1 MIKQEEIVAA
11 ASTRT
16 LLDTIAS
23 IPHDDGDH
31 LAAALAELHNDGRLD
46 VLTVFRSDQLT
57 AFAGHSFFRLQHVFC
72 QTLPRIRCPVA
83 DAAATCKVLFVLFT
97 PIKDNQAIDI
107 NIACLFLNRVGS
119 NSVIH
124 EWIGKTAEA
133 TMFAFR
139 FHGRYPCIYNEYRDL
154 IDHPRHD
161 NDYRVE
167 ATAGSLLVPTLAVW
181 AAVTA
186 DATTLGMLADFVAG
200 PYAHS
205 TLQLWYP
212 GFDTETHLYRGSGAH
227 GLAATGI
234 DIQRSCEA
242 MLSPIKSECEAS
254 EAFASLSAVR
264 AGLWPLVILASRHH
278 RVPVPP
284 QFWRP
289 GESINE

>member
-1 MIKQEEIVAA
+1 MAEPFAGAWRHLGV
-11 ASTRT
+11 
-16 LLDTIAS
+16 
-23 IPHDDGDH
+23 
-31 LAAALAELHNDGRLD
+31 LAAAGAGEGFGAWRWPRYPGGPCRVASPRASMRQCADAPPVVIVIRRPE
-46 VLTVFRSDQLT
+46 TVKRAGVRST
-57 AFAGHSFFRLQHVFC
+57 RSARRRRLQ
-72 QTLPRIRCPVA
+72 PVPV
-83 DAAATCKVLFVLFT
+83 T
-97 PIKDNQAIDI
+97 
-107 NIACLFLNRVGS
+107 RS
-119 NSVIH
+119 S
-124 EWIGKTAEA
+124 TA
-133 TMFAFR
+133 R
-139 FHGRYPCIYNEYRDL
+139 YRDL